1 MKIIKQPK
9 QPRQVEYDHVELILR
24 EANAYGLH
32 WEVDTHAKM
41 LINKTPEIN
50 IVEAYQMAYEEWV
63 K

>member
-1 MKIIKQPK
+1 MKTTNKPK
-9 QPRQVEYDHVELILR
+9 QIEYEHVELILR
-24 EANAYGLH
+24 EANAHGLH

-41 LINKTPEIN
+41 LINKKPEIN